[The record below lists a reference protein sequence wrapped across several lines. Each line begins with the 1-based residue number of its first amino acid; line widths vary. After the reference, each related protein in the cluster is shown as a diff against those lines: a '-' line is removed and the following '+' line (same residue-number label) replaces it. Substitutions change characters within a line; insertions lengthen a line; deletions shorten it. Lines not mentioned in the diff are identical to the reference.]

1 MSAPEGPSVTQ
12 TQIMPFKEPSD
23 GVLLEGPPPDG
34 ASVNN
39 MPRSGLAFAEDGVSW
54 LPQQPSVGTAQ
65 TPSLPKPLIPSL
77 PLNADGTVKGGKE
90 KLVSALLEK
99 NDGMLWADSHGDT
112 DVVDALSDLLPT
124 LKTSGVQSLYIE
136 MVASADQQVLDK
148 FQKDGDTEALKKHLV
163 KTGWDHAGDGKE
175 ADHLVKMLA
184 NARKTGIKIY
194 GIDESGSGRLPLS
207 ERKERANPHWV
218 QVIREN
224 LSTHPGLGKYV
235 VFGGAAHSGNYP
247 AYSRNYPGYKG
258 VNALLG
264 IPSITPYTTGNENY
278 DKSRYEDNPSR
289 LSINEINIMKMPEGA
304 VAPNPNQNASD
315 FIYRSH

>member
-1 MSAPEGPSVTQ
+1 MGASEGLSVKQ
-12 TQIMPFKEPSD
+12 MQIMPFKGPSHSPPP
-23 GVLLEGPPPDG
+23 EGPPQAG
-34 ASVNN
+34 AGVNN
-39 MPRSGLAFAEDGVSW
+39 TPGTGLTFGGDDVSW
-54 LPQQPSVGTAQ
+54 MPKQPGVAAAQ
-65 TPSLPKPLIPSL
+65 APSLPKPRIPPL

-99 NDGMLWADSHGDT
+99 NDGILWADSHGDT

-148 FQKDGDTEALKKHLV
+148 FQKDGDTKALKEHLV

-175 ADHLVKMLA
+175 VDHLVKMLA
-184 NARKTGIKIY
+184 NARKTGIKIH
-194 GIDESGSGRLPLS
+194 GIDESGSGDLPLS
-207 ERKERANPHWV
+207 ERLERANPHWA

-247 AYSRNYPGYKG
+247 SNKG

-264 IPSITPYTTGNENY
+264 IPSITPYTTADQNY
-278 DKSRYEDNPSR
+278 YMSKYNPSR
-289 LSINEINIMKMPEGA
+289 PSINEINVMKMPEGA

-315 FIYRSH
+315 FVFRSR